1 MEANNESGAG
11 NPPAKKNLLKTTAIV
26 IVAGLGVAG
35 AVAAGVKMGVIPAS
49 WVAACFPCRPCNPCG
64 AKNPCNPCAA
74 TNPCNPCAATNP
86 CNPCAAANPCNPC
99 AAANPCN
106 PCAAQ

>member
-74 TNPCNPCAATNP
+74 
-86 CNPCAAANPCNPC
+86 ANPCNPC

-106 PCAAQ
+106 PCAAENPCNPCAAANPCNPCAAQ